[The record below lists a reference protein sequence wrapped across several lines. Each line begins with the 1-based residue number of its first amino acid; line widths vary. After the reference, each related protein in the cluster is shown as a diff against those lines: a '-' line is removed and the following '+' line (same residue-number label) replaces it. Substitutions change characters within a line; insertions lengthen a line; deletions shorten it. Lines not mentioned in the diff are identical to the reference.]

1 VSRQVLIDTDVLSN
15 AIRRNRVVVAR
26 FRRYVAQ
33 HGRFTISSMTRY
45 EVLRGMKVKSAIKQ
59 IAKLEAFCEANEVLA
74 VTESVIDRATDVF
87 ADLYSR
93 GKLIGDADILIAATA
108 LEHDMALATNNV
120 KHFENIVGLEVQNWL
135 KP

>member
-74 VTESVIDRATDVF
+74 VTESVIDRATDVY
-87 ADLYSR
+87 ADLYRR

-120 KHFENIVGLEVQNWL
+120 KHFENIVDLEVQNWL